1 MAYCRCL
8 TDSLLCSFGILFS
21 VIFALISDT
30 FSQKLFLQRKSRGC
44 QTVAQGD
51 AERCMLESS
60 LEFAK
65 GALQQI
71 SSDCNATL
79 VQFTHDIE
87 FDRIQASF
95 GLVSFARLLSHT
107 YISGSD
113 LQSANLSHGEGKRA
127 AAHGRCCRTAI
138 ICARARI

>member
-1 MAYCRCL
+1 M
-8 TDSLLCSFGILFS
+8 
-21 VIFALISDT
+21 
-30 FSQKLFLQRKSRGC
+30 
-44 QTVAQGD
+44 AQGD
-51 AERCMLESS
+51 VERCMLESS

-65 GALQQI
+65 GALRQI
-71 SSDCNATL
+71 SSDCNTTL

-95 GLVSFARLLSHT
+95 GLVSFARLLSYP